1 MTKLVKRIGAPRLII
16 GAFLLVMLVLAGILA
31 IPLPELISVMLVRI
45 GMNGILVLAM
55 VPAIKSGT
63 GLNFALPIG
72 VVCGLVGALVSIEFK
87 MAGFM
92 GLALSLAIAIPIA
105 TVAGY
110 FYGRML
116 NKVKGDEMTVGTYM
130 GYSVVSFMCIF
141 WLLAPFKS
149 PELIWPYGGNG
160 VRVTVSLAS
169 SIDKVLD
176 SALAFKVFGV
186 TVPTGLLLFFGAA
199 CLLVYVFYRTK
210 SGVIMEAA
218 GANEKFAIANGID
231 VDKQRIIG
239 TVMSTVLA
247 AVGII
252 VYSQSFGFLQL
263 YTAPLYSAFPAVAA
277 ILIGGATIRKASI
290 SNAIVGTLLFQ
301 SLLVVSLPVINLIL
315 GGSMSEVIRIIV
327 SNGIILYALTRRS
340 GGETLS

>member
-1 MTKLVKRIGAPRLII
+1 MTDIVKRIGAPRLII
-16 GAFLLVMLVLAGILA
+16 GSFLVVLFIIAGFLA
-31 IPLPELISVMLVRI
+31 IPINGLISDMLVRF

-72 VVCGLVGALVSIEFK
+72 VVCGLVGALVSIEYRLS
-87 MAGFM
+87 GFL
-92 GLALSLAIAIPIA
+92 GLFIALGVAIPIA
-105 TVAGY
+105 IFAGY

-116 NKVKGDEMTVGTYM
+116 NKVKGEEMTVGTYM

-160 VRVTVSLAS
+160 VRVTVSLES
-169 SIDKVLD
+169 SIDKVLNGFL
-176 SALAFKVFGV
+176 SFSIFGV
-186 TVPTGLLLFFGAA
+186 TIPTGLLLFFGMFCA
-199 CLLVYVFYRTK
+199 LIYLFFKSK
-210 SGVIMEAA
+210 SGIIMEAA
-218 GANEKFAIANGID
+218 GANDKFAIANGID
-231 VDKQRIIG
+231 VNRQRIIG
-239 TVMSTVLA
+239 TVLSTVLA
-247 AVGII
+247 AIGII
-252 VYSQSFGFLQL
+252 VYSQAFGFLQL

-290 SNAIVGTLLFQ
+290 SNVIIGTLLFQ
-301 SLLVVSLPVINLIL
+301 SLLVVSLPVINLII

-327 SNGIILYALTRRS
+327 SNGIILYALTRKS
-340 GGETLS
+340 GGESH